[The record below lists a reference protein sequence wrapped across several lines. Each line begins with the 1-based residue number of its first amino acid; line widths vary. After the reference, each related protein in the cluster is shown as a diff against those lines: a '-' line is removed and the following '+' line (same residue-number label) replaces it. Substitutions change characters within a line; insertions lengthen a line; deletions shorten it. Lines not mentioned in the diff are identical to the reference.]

1 MNDDKKFKVKYL
13 LDSAVLIGYGEDKF
27 LVDGIVSDK
36 QHFDVMDNH
45 TEHALMN
52 REGIFE
58 NLNFLLFTHCHGDH
72 FSNSKTRKF
81 LSKNSG
87 IKVFL
92 PSNSGISEDFIKGKG
107 SQPYNIS
114 TGEGEM
120 VSFCFGEITIEYLKI
135 KHLTF
140 DYPEHYCINIAAPH
154 ESITFTAD
162 MDFNYIQN
170 LGEFT
175 RREKSAVFVNHLNML
190 HRKWRN
196 SLMEMKYDNIYFYH
210 LPSEYSDGF
219 GYRDRALRNWEKYK
233 TVFTNGSLLTYE
245 PK

>member
-1 MNDDKKFKVKYL
+1 MSKDKKFKLKYL
-13 LDSAVLIGYGEDKF
+13 LDSAVLIEYGEDKF

-45 TEHALMN
+45 MEHALMN

-58 NLNFLLFTHCHGDH
+58 NINFLLFTHCHGDH
-72 FSNSKTRKF
+72 FSNSKLRKF

-87 IKVFL
+87 LNVFL
-92 PSNSGISEDFIKGKG
+92 PSNSGISEDFIASKG
-107 SQPYNIS
+107 SKPYNICA
-114 TGEGEM
+114 GEGERL
-120 VSFCFGEITIEYLKI
+120 SFEFGEIVIEYIKI

-140 DYPEHYCINIAAPH
+140 DYPEHYCINIVSPD
-154 ESITFTAD
+154 ESIVFTAD
-162 MDFNYIQN
+162 MDFNDMQR
-170 LGEFT
+170 LSELT
-175 RREKSAVFVNHLNML
+175 RREHSVIFVNHLNML

-196 SLMEMKYDNIYFYH
+196 SLMDMKYDDIYFYH
-210 LPSEYSDGF
+210 LPSEYADGF

-233 TVFTNGSLLTYE
+233 TVFTNAKLMTYD